1 MPATRQ
7 TIVRLA
13 ASLLLAHGAAAAAMV
28 NISNINFRMN
38 TTGHI
43 MDAHDGSYNQWGGP
57 GTPWYYYAMGYGD
70 ECKQGGDMCHHCGYG
85 YSWIGVWKSDT
96 MASGTWELVREVR
109 AAPAPPFHPSPLCSV
124 PIVLTVSFLLLPP
137 SH

>member
-43 MDAHDGSYNQWGGP
+43 MDAKP
-57 GTPWYYYAMGYGD
+57 GYFSTP
-70 ECKQGGDMCHHCGYG
+70 
-85 YSWIGVWKSDT
+85 
-96 MASGTWELVREVR
+96 
-109 AAPAPPFHPSPLCSV
+109 
-124 PIVLTVSFLLLPP
+124 
-137 SH
+137 